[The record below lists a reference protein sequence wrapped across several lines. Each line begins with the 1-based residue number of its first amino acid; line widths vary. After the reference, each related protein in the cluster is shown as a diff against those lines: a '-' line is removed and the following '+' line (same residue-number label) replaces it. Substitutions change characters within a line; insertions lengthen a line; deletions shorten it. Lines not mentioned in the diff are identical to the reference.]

1 MNGTPDTTLQGQ
13 VPDSVVLGKAEE
25 CDVIAIVADIEGY
38 RVTVAVECASI
49 GNFSA
54 PANAQVSTDIGKK
67 HGIHVLLSLGS
78 LHEVTELSP
87 IVGSTDAKDIRCR
100 LGERCGGGHENT
112 VFHRP
117 AIAEIVQ
124 KAFLV
129 GYCCYRVSRH
139 DGNHLAV
146 DNLPVVNA

>member
-1 MNGTPDTTLQGQ
+1 MYGTPDTTLQGQ

-38 RVTVAVECASI
+38 RVTVAVECSSI

-100 LGERCGGGHENT
+100 LGERCSGGHENT

-117 AIAEIVQ
+117 SIAEVAQ
-124 KAFLV
+124 ETFLV
-129 GYCCYRVSRH
+129 GYCCNRECRH
-139 DGNHLAV
+139 NGNHLAV
-146 DNLPVVNA
+146 HHRPVALA